1 MKKNLILLHGALGS
15 KAQFRELETLLKNDF
30 NTITFNFEGHGG
42 RATTKKYTIELF
54 AKNTVQ
60 ILEEHAVEKTAVF
73 GYSMGGYV
81 ALHLALK
88 HPEKVSKIVTLG
100 TKFNWTKETAAK
112 EIKMLDPD
120 TIMEKVP
127 QFAVRLAE
135 LHHPLSWRSVV
146 ENTAQMMYDLG
157 QGNQLTLKDMENIQQ
172 PVLIGIGSKD
182 TMVTIE
188 ESKRIAEHLP
198 SGTGMVIDG
207 FPHPIEKTDKTILA
221 KIIIRFINK
230 NS

>member
-15 KAQFRELETLLKNDF
+15 KAQFKELETLLKNDF

-42 RATTKKYTIELF
+42 RATTKKYTIDLF

-60 ILEEHAVEKTAVF
+60 ILEEHAVEKAAVF

-127 QFAVRLAE
+127 KFAARLAA

-146 ENTAQMMYDLG
+146 ENTAQMMYGLG
-157 QGNQLTLKDMENIQQ
+157 HGNQLTLKDIENIQQ

-188 ESKRIAEHLP
+188 ESKRVAEHLP
-198 SGTGMVIDG
+198 SGTSMVIDD
-207 FPHPIEKTDKTILA
+207 FPHPIEKTAKAILA
-221 KIIIRFINK
+221 DIIIRFINN